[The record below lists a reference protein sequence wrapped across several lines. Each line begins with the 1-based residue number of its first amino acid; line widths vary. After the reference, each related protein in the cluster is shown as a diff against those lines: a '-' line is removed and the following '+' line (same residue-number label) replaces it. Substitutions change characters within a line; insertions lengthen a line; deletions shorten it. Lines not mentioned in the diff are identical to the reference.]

1 MLNIKNLKKK
11 YSSND
16 YYSVQDLSLSVNDG
30 EIFGFLGQNGAGKS
44 TTIKC
49 MTGIL
54 PFYEGSI
61 EICGYDINKN
71 PIEAKQNIGY
81 VCDEQTTCE
90 NLTGREYVNFI
101 ANIYNVPNDVVK
113 TRCDEYVKRLGMEK
127 VFDKLIKTYSFGLKQ
142 KINMIAVLVHE
153 PKLWVLDEPII
164 GLDPESAYEIK
175 EIMKEYRDR
184 GNTVFFSSH
193 YISMVEQICDRI
205 AIIKKGK
212 LIEVVN
218 MKEFLKTHTEG
229 LENYYLKVIKS
240 E

>member
-1 MLNIKNLKKK
+1 MLEIKNLKKK

-16 YYSVQDLSLSVNDG
+16 YYSVDDLCLSVKDG

-49 MTGIL
+49 ITGII
-54 PFYEGSI
+54 PFDEGSI
-61 EICGYDINKN
+61 EICGFDVNKN
-71 PIEAKQNIGY
+71 PIDAKQNIGY

-101 ANIYNVPNDVVK
+101 ANIYGVDKDIVEK
-113 TRCDEYVKRLGMEK
+113 RCEEYVPRLGMTK
-127 VFDKLIKTYSFGLKQ
+127 VFDKLIRTYSFGLKQ
-142 KINMIAVLVHE
+142 KINIIAVLVHE
-153 PKLWVLDEPII
+153 PKFWILDEPII
-164 GLDPESAYEIK
+164 GLDPESAFEIK
-175 EIMKEYRDR
+175 EIMKEYKNR

-212 LIEVVN
+212 LLEVIN
-218 MKEFLKTHTEG
+218 MREFLETHTEG

-240 E
+240 N

>member
-1 MLNIKNLKKK
+1 MLEIKNLSKK
-11 YSSND
+11 YSTND
-16 YYSVQDLSLSVNDG
+16 YYSVDNLSLKVNSG

-44 TTIKC
+44 TTIKSI
-49 MTGIL
+49 TGIL
-54 PFYEGSI
+54 PFDEGTI
-61 EICGYDINKN
+61 EICGFDINKN

-101 ANIYNVPNDVVK
+101 ANIYNVPIELVK
-113 TRCDEYVKRLGMEK
+113 ARCDNYVPRLGMTK
-127 VFDKLIKTYSFGLKQ
+127 VFDRLIRTYSFGLKQ
-142 KINMIAVLVHE
+142 KINIIAVLVHE
-153 PKLWVLDEPII
+153 PKFWLLDEPII

-175 EIMKEYRDR
+175 EIMKEYKNR

-212 LIEVVN
+212 LLEVLD
-218 MKEFLKTHTEG
+218 MKDFLKNHSEG
-229 LENYYLKVIKS
+229 LEEYYLKVIK
-240 E
+240 EN